1 MDLAVLADIHS
12 NYIALERCMEYALA
26 RGIED
31 FLFLGDYIGEMAY
44 PERTMALIYDY
55 RERYGCTFIRG
66 NKENYW
72 MNYRAGGERG
82 WREFDSTTGALWYA
96 YHHLTDRDLDFFGGL
111 PIARRLEYG
120 FLPPLMACHG
130 SPYSEREDM
139 RAGTERA
146 REILAQADTE
156 LVLCAHTHKQE
167 KEVWQGRTMLNPGS
181 VGHSLG
187 AGGKSQFM
195 ILHGETEAGQRD
207 GICKTGNWDEAARLP
222 GAGHGDGIEAP
233 RERRE
238 ACGGQICAGTWRE
251 EFVTLD
257 YDREE
262 VILQLTESGLRAR
275 TPNWCRITEHSLRGG
290 SEEIHH
296 AKVLGRVMAL
306 CEKGE
311 GQCDWPHIP
320 EKYWE
325 MAIKEFFP

>member
-31 FLFLGDYIGEMAY
+31 FLFLGDYIGEMAW
-44 PERTMALIYDY
+44 PERTMALLYDY

-72 MNYRAGGERG
+72 GNYRAGGERG

-96 YHHLTDRDLDFFGGL
+96 YHHLTDKDLDFFGGM

-146 REILAQADTE
+146 REILAQSDTE
-156 LVLCAHTHKQE
+156 LILCAHTHRQE
-167 KEVWQGRTMLNPGS
+167 KMTWNGKTMLNPGS

-195 ILHGETEAGQRD
+195 ILHGDRIWQ
-207 GICKTGNWDEAARLP
+207 
-222 GAGHGDGIEAP
+222 
-233 RERRE
+233 
-238 ACGGQICAGTWRE
+238 E

-262 VILQLTESGLRAR
+262 AIRQLTESGLYAR
-275 TPNWCRITEHSLRGG
+275 TPNWCRITEYSLRGG

-296 AKVLGRVMAL
+296 AGVLRRVMAL
-306 CEKGE
+306 CEAGE
-311 GQCDWPHIP
+311 GQCHWPDIP